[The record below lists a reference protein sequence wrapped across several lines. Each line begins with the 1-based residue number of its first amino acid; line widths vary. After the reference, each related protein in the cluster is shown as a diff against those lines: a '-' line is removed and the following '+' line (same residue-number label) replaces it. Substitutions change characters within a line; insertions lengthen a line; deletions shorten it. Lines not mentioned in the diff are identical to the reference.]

1 MGTVISIW
9 LMVKLKP
16 GEELLFQG
24 QAIIWELAQ
33 KYNLELLPSC
43 TLFLPKKPLSFQ
55 FTHVL
60 IGMLQHK
67 FFNIVVSTEGK
78 KESHKLKYKNLLDF
92 SLTLQEVITIV
103 RGMNND

>member
-1 MGTVISIW
+1 MLITLTFVI
-9 LMVKLKP
+9 LKLV
-16 GEELLFQG
+16 F
-24 QAIIWELAQ
+24 
-33 KYNLELLPSC
+33 
-43 TLFLPKKPLSFQ
+43 SFQ
-55 FTHVL
+55 YGEGTHVL